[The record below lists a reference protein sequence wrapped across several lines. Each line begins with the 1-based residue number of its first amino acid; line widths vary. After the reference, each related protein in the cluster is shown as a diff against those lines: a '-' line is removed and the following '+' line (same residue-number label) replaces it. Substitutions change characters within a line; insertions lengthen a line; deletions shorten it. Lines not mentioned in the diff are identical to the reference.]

1 MTSRV
6 YDPIHDV
13 FQSRDDPE
21 DTASIGDITTSLP
34 EEEEEDEEE
43 EEEEGS
49 QDEGDSTQ
57 SDENLPALNGA
68 ESSRKRSREPSKYLR
83 HLKKADGEYFTRQE
97 IQYEFLHELCS
108 DKRPLFTNWYQD
120 SFSISATESQESL
133 NVTDDAYV
141 ARKFIKNDKLTFSEY
156 YLLTIA
162 SSTKC
167 SKILRDKLL
176 FDRNVAFS
184 TCALSLLVNT
194 GRLNTT
200 INFFLEMTSQLRTFH
215 SIPCLQRDTRD
226 PKSLQDTPRLKSI
239 LKNLPKGNGN
249 LPLAEFYES
258 PEPGKKLDANPVN
271 VIFHLCDNSALVN
284 SRFLQRYVVAADE
297 LTFFDI
303 LENTALDPRQRARII
318 LWMLYVHLETDFTD
332 EAIAESLK
340 LFGVDGKFTLN
351 PASDDVDV
359 DTPQEVE
366 FGELQKAKRKEFLLK
381 SSKSPHNGFGSQD
394 DSKSLMEQRKLIH
407 SKIEDGITEGVDVH
421 LDPPILATSVAT
433 VAPAVNDNGKS
444 TKKRNQKS
452 GSRAAS
458 KATATTATEDSKTDA
473 KPVATKRAYRKQVKK
488 PVESSKD
495 LTGQVPVKEENPDL
509 ETAQVGN
516 EDQST
521 NSQAVQQPKKR
532 QRKKAASESP
542 ATQEIKND
550 LLDEKKRD
558 EMEELIKFDK
568 SEKISEHRTHDD
580 VLQEL
585 GKAQAL
591 ARRKREELGLLKLF
605 QEYEDVT
612 MATVIGVRGKKRK
625 KFRDGVLGY
634 ETDFIRTFN
643 GAKRALLSRKADTDS
658 IYEFK

>member
-21 DTASIGDITTSLP
+21 DTASTGDITTSLP
-34 EEEEEDEEE
+34 
-43 EEEEGS
+43 EEEGS

-57 SDENLPALNGA
+57 SDENVSPLNGA
-68 ESSRKRSREPSKYLR
+68 ESRKKRSKEPSKYLR

-120 SFSISATESQESL
+120 SFSIFATESQESL

-176 FDRNVAFS
+176 FDRKVAFS

-249 LPLAEFYES
+249 LPLTEYYES
-258 PEPGKKLDANPVN
+258 PESGKKLDANPVN

-284 SRFLQRYVVAADE
+284 LKFLQQFVNAEVDD

-318 LWMLYVHLETDFTD
+318 LWLLYVHLETDLTD
-332 EAIAESLK
+332 ESIAESLR
-340 LFGVDGKFTLN
+340 LFGVDGKFQLKSA
-351 PASDDVDV
+351 PEDVDV
-359 DTPQEVE
+359 DTPQEIE
-366 FGELQKAKRKEFLLK
+366 FGENQKAKRKEFLMKINKL
-381 SSKSPHNGFGSQD
+381 PHNGFGNQD
-394 DSKSLMEQRKLIH
+394 DNKSLMEQRKLIH
-407 SKIEDGITEGVDVH
+407 SKIEDGITGGVDVNT
-421 LDPPILATSVAT
+421 DPPILATSVAPIAP
-433 VAPAVNDNGKS
+433 VADDDTAPV
-444 TKKRNQKS
+444 KKRNEKS
-452 GSRAAS
+452 GSRGSAKGTRKS
-458 KATATTATEDSKTDA
+458 TKDSATATEESTTEA
-473 KPVATKRAYRKQVKK
+473 KKPAAKRAYRKQQKK
-488 PVESSKD
+488 PVEPTKD
-495 LTGQVPVKEENPDL
+495 VTIQVPVKEENRDL
-509 ETAQVGN
+509 ETAQAGI
-516 EDQST
+516 EE
-521 NSQAVQQPKKR
+521 QATASRTTQQPKKR
-532 QRKKAASESP
+532 QRKKAVSESP
-542 ATQEIKND
+542 VTQEIKND

-580 VLQEL
+580 ILKEL
-585 GKAQAL
+585 EKAQTL
-591 ARRKREELGLLKLF
+591 ARHKREELGLLKLF
-605 QEYEDVT
+605 HEYEDVT

-625 KFRDGVLGY
+625 KFTDGLLGF

-643 GAKRALLSRKADTDS
+643 GAKRALLARKSDTGS